1 VDFFEIM
8 ILMRSTVDLSNM
20 LKGIL
25 CLLGLRKINE
35 DNFEYLGFATLDPIG
50 RVFKYKDRVFRGIY
64 KEQIYYVKSIFDCG
78 LYQNL
83 FDEGLL
89 VKTSFT
95 KYRSNNFPLIL
106 EHEKLVTTL
115 PTEWTYSMLKDS
127 ALTILKVNNI
137 CNKYGYELGDAHP
150 YNILFKGS
158 NPLWIDLGSIVPISR
173 KWRAY
178 PEFVNYTVVPLVYMA
193 NNELFEAYSILQSER
208 TFKIASNDFRST
220 LLYKTFLVLSRESEK
235 DINDGV
241 IDSRWI
247 ENYKN
252 NYEPDKLFWSDYQRD
267 INELEID
274 LKPHKNNHF
283 NRFFKLLPIMKNY
296 SDDAKTMIDL
306 AGNTGF
312 LSVICSRRIH
322 FLDKIINTDY
332 DYYSIEKSYSF
343 VKRQNTEVIESYL
356 LNFMLPMH
364 SWVYRNLKSDIV
376 VALAITHHLLLTQGF
391 KIDEIFEKIKL
402 FSKKYVYIEF
412 MPLGLWSGDINSKPK
427 IPDWYTTEWFE
438 KKFKEHFN
446 LILRRTIEFHVING
460 VKEPHRVLF
469 IGKI

>member
-1 VDFFEIM
+1 M
-8 ILMRSTVDLSNM
+8 ILMRPLIDLKDI
-20 LKGIL
+20 LKNIL
-25 CLLGLRKINE
+25 HFLGWRKINE
-35 DNFEYLGFATLDPIG
+35 NNLEYLGFATLDPIG
-50 RVFKYKDRVFRGIY
+50 RVFEYKCRVFRGIY
-64 KEQIYYVKSIFDCG
+64 KEKIDYVKGIFDCG

-89 VKTSFT
+89 VYTSFT
-95 KYRSNNFPLIL
+95 KYRNNNFPLIL

-208 TFKIASNDFRST
+208 TYKIASKDFRST
-220 LLYKTFLVLSRESEK
+220 ILYKIFLELSGESEEN
-235 DINDGV
+235 INAGV
-241 IDSRWI
+241 IDSNWI

-252 NYEPDKLFWSDYQRD
+252 NPESDKLFWSDYQKN
-267 INELEID
+267 ISELEID
-274 LKPHKNNHF
+274 LNPHKNNHF
-283 NRFFKLLPIMKNY
+283 NRFFKLIPIMKNY
-296 SDDAKTMIDL
+296 SGEAKTMIDL
-306 AGNTGF
+306 AGNTGL

-322 FLDKIINTDY
+322 FLEKIINTDY

-343 VKRQNTEVIESYL
+343 FREQNTETIESYL

-364 SWVYRNLKSDIV
+364 PWVYRNFKSDIV
-376 VALAITHHLLLTQGF
+376 VALAVTHHLLLTQGF

-402 FSKKYVYIEF
+402 FSKKYVYVEF
-412 MPLGLWSGDINSKPK
+412 MPLGLWGGDINSKPQ

-438 KKFKEHFN
+438 KKFKEHFK
-446 LILRRTIEFHVING
+446 LILRKTMEFHVING